1 MKRIQTDVA
10 IVGGGIVGL
19 AMAYAWARRGKQVI
33 VVERNDRALGAS
45 IRNFGMIWPIG
56 QPKGLLLDRAL
67 RSRKIWLELAEKAGI
82 WISETG
88 SLHLAYREDEWDV
101 LQEFM
106 EETGENGYDC
116 RLLDGD
122 DAAAYSSYIRQE
134 KLIGALWSGTEL
146 LVDPRQAL
154 SRLPDYLASRFGVR
168 FLYDRTALDVSAP
181 VLYTSLEEIEAEQIF
196 VCTGADFETLYPENY
211 RQAGLVKCKL
221 QMMRTDAQREP
232 NKLGPSLCG
241 GLTLRHYAS
250 FAHCP
255 SLPALS
261 DRFDRENFKFKEW
274 GIHVMIAQ
282 NGHGEL
288 IIGDSHEY
296 GQSFDP
302 FIREEINTE
311 ILRYLLQFA
320 DIPHFKI
327 TERWYG
333 VYAKHP
339 EKTEVIEHPA
349 PGVTIVNGLGGA
361 GMTLSF
367 GLAEEI
373 VQGFLTKEQPVPP
386 EGFPQ

>member
-1 MKRIQTDVA
+1 MNKIKTDIV

-19 AMAYAWARRGKQVI
+19 ALTYAWARQGKQVT
-33 VVERNDRALGAS
+33 VVERNNKALGAS

-56 QPKGLLLDRAL
+56 QPSGKLLDRAL
-67 RSRKIWLELAEKAGI
+67 HSRKIWLELAEKAGI

-88 SLHLAYREDEWDV
+88 SLHLAHREEEWSV
-101 LQEFM
+101 LQEFV
-106 EETGENGYDC
+106 EGIGKNGYDC
-116 RLLDGD
+116 QLMDANT
-122 DAAAYSSYIRQE
+122 AAAQSSFVKKD
-134 KLIGALWSGTEL
+134 KLLGGLWSSTEI

-154 SRLPDYLASRFGVR
+154 AQLPKYLMASFKVN
-168 FLYDRTALDVSAP
+168 FLYNRTALAI
-181 VLYTSLEEIEAEQIF
+181 TSTTLHTSKEEIEAEQVY
-196 VCTGADFETLYPENY
+196 VCSGADFETLYPEFY
-211 RQAGLVKCKL
+211 EKSGLIKSKL
-221 QMMRTDAQREP
+221 QMLRACSQWEN

-255 SLPALS
+255 TLPTLNTY
-261 DRFDRENFKFKEW
+261 FDQKNPNFKKW

-282 NGHGEL
+282 NGLGEL

-296 GQSFDP
+296 GLSFDP
-302 FIREEINTE
+302 FIREEINNE
-311 ILRYLLQFA
+311 IIRYLFEFA
-320 DIPHFKI
+320 TIPHLKI

-339 EKTEVIEHPA
+339 EKTELIARPT

-373 VQGFLTKEQPVPP
+373 AQGRFD
-386 EGFPQ
+386 